1 MITQE
6 EVSAIGYIAKPHG
19 IKGEV
24 SMHFDSMCFDED
36 EVEYFV
42 FDMDGILVPFFI
54 ENFRFKTDTTAL
66 YKFQDIDSEEKAK
79 TLAGKTIY
87 LKKELIIEEDLEDS
101 LKYYIGFEIQEK
113 SKGSLGKIKDVD
125 ESTQNALFIVN
136 NYGEE
141 LLIPATDYYI
151 TDIDEMNKVIFMDLP
166 EGLVDM
172 DLAEEE

>member
-1 MITQE
+1 MITLE
-6 EVSAIGYIAKPHG
+6 EVSAVGYIAKPHG

-24 SMHFDSMCFDED
+24 SVHFDSMCFDED
-36 EVEYFV
+36 EVNYFV
-42 FDMDGILVPFFI
+42 FDMDGIFVPFFV

-66 YKFQDIDSEEKAK
+66 YKFEDIDSEEKAK
-79 TLAGKTIY
+79 TLTGKTIY
-87 LKKELIIEEDLEDS
+87 LKKEAILEEDLEDS
-101 LKYYIGFEIQEK
+101 IKFYIGFEVQEK
-113 SKGSLGKIKDVD
+113 NNGSLGKIKDVD
-125 ESTQNALFIVN
+125 ESTQNTLFIVD

-151 TDIDEMNKVIFMDLP
+151 TDIDELNKVIYMDLP